1 MSILK
6 NNFMHFKLIPIV
18 CFSFVLLISRGNNF
32 TAADNNNTIVV
43 CSTSDKGNFIFNVD
57 GKPVSIAA
65 QKPFSEFRLDPYS
78 KGTND
83 GIMLV
88 DGNEKQAGFQFEIKK
103 SGTTKIKN
111 DASGDANCIMT
122 YYDAKG
128 NTFVGRDVV
137 MVVTAYNGTHLTGTF
152 SGKFKQLD
160 LVHNANKTIQI
171 TDGKFDLHK

>member
-1 MSILK
+1 MSFGNNSSKK
-6 NNFMHFKLIPIV
+6 NNTNV
-18 CFSFVLLISRGNNF
+18 TTIS
-32 TAADNNNTIVV
+32 AVSLA
-43 CSTSDKGNFIFNVD
+43 KGNFTFTVD
-57 GKPVSIAA
+57 GKPVSITV
-65 QKPFSEFRLDPYS
+65 QKSFSELRLDPYS
-78 KGTND
+78 KGSND

-88 DGNEKQAGFQFEIKK
+88 DGNEKKEGFQFEIKK

-137 MVVTAYNGTHLTGTF
+137 IIVTSYSGAHLTGTF

-171 TDGKFDLHK
+171 TDGKFDLQR